1 VGIVHYI
8 PLILTRNCELY
19 ESGIQL
25 TIDGKGPYQLK
36 AITSLFCYV
45 HTPLFRGGTAPDLP
59 FPNLSFPFIQFNA
72 GPQAFSILVF
82 LSSIITKKFA
92 IQFCD
97 KISYASSLAFSFY
110 VYRRCA
116 FFCWEKT
123 KAFIL
128 GLITAQIVAVFPF
141 LVV

>member
-45 HTPLFRGGTAPDLP
+45 HTPLFRGGTAVPPPDLP
-59 FPNLSFPFIQFNA
+59 FPDLSFPFIQFNA
-72 GPQAFSILVF
+72 GRPSQFLCFSAP
-82 LSSIITKKFA
+82 LSQT
-92 IQFCD
+92 
-97 KISYASSLAFSFY
+97 SLPFSF
-110 VYRRCA
+110 VIR
-116 FFCWEKT
+116 
-123 KAFIL
+123 
-128 GLITAQIVAVFPF
+128 
-141 LVV
+141 LVMHLL